1 MTPTPQQEWEAAARR
16 LFEDEYAFVCTGP
29 RAHADWR
36 TDALAIMARETQDP
50 RGWVTLDWDSESD
63 PAEAEQRRRSFPFT
77 LPSES
82 VLGESLYEI
91 SLDSAAPLIVALTDE
106 WFEVKNIPDFANRK
120 EQLLADARIL
130 LARFGRDATCYTTAG
145 NARTTKDPDFF
156 QPIRGG
162 VGITEHLMD
171 LGLLVV
177 SASEVGVFWR
187 FNAY

>member
-1 MTPTPQQEWEAAARR
+1 MIEFGHTAVGVGVRDQTAELVVA
-16 LFEDEYAFVCTGP
+16 LFDGATE
-29 RAHADWR
+29 DWR
-36 TDALAIMARETQDP
+36 TDALAIMAQETQDP

-63 PAEAEQRRRSFPFT
+63 PAEAEQRPRSFPFT
-77 LPSES
+77 LSPES
-82 VLGESLYEI
+82 ALGEGLHEI

-106 WFEVKNIPDFANRK
+106 WFEVKNIPDFVNRK

-130 LARFGRDATCYTTAG
+130 LARFGRDAICYTTAG
-145 NARTTKDPDFF
+145 NARTTRDPDFF